1 MLVIPSAIDSAKP
14 IILISGCIVG
24 HKVRY
29 NGESKD
35 DDWVCDVLGKIC
47 QFVTVCPE
55 MAMGLG
61 KPREAMRL
69 VRDKGSDAIRLI
81 GSRSK
86 RDFTALAEEHQ
97 TRLANELS
105 SQIIDGMILMGRS
118 PSCGLERV
126 KIYQNDQI
134 PINEGTGVFA
144 GKIRQQ
150 FPYTP
155 AIEVGRFS
163 DKIQRNHFLVHLY
176 AAFRLRTTVRSKK
189 ALQEFHRRYK
199 YLFMAYSPHHLKQL
213 GSIAAL
219 AVKKMPIDEQFASYG
234 TIMYDMLKEPLNP
247 GRYRNALAHVYGY
260 FKNDLHPKQKEKL
273 LGAIDCD
280 DKALMAQ
287 SHVPLELM
295 AYENLAQNHSYIE
308 EQYLFAPFP
317 ASLN

>member
-1 MLVIPSAIDSAKP
+1 MLDIPTNLDRSKP
-14 IILISGCIVG
+14 IILVSGCIVG

-35 DDWVCDVLGKIC
+35 DDWVCDVLGKNC
-47 QFVTVCPE
+47 QFVSACPE

-61 KPREAMRL
+61 KPREAMRFIREDGQAAL
-69 VRDKGSDAIRLI
+69 RLI

-86 RDFTALAEEHQ
+86 RDFTALAEQHQ
-97 TRLANELS
+97 SRLAHELAG
-105 SQIIDGMILMGRS
+105 QILDGMILMGRS

-163 DKIQRNHFLVHLY
+163 DKSQRNHFLVRLF
-176 AAFRLRTTVRSKK
+176 ATFRLRTTPRSKK
-189 ALQEFHRRYK
+189 ALQDYHRRYK
-199 YLFMAYSPHHLKQL
+199 YLFMAYSPYHLKQL
-213 GSIAAL
+213 GSIAAR
-219 AVKKMPIDEQFASYG
+219 AVHNMPLNEQFTAYG
-234 TIMYDMLKEPLNP
+234 ELMFDMLKEPLNP

-260 FKNDLHPKQKEKL
+260 FKNELHPKQKQKL
-273 LGAIDCD
+273 LAAIDCD
-280 DKALMAQ
+280 DRSLMAN
-287 SHVPLELM
+287 SHIPLELM
-295 AYENLAQNHSYIE
+295 AYENLAQNHRYIE

-317 ASLN
+317 ESLS